1 MKIPQMKIHGI
12 PLSVH
17 TRKVILAAR
26 LKDIP
31 YELNVVIPVIPD
43 NPPPNWRSLSP
54 TGLIPAIEDN
64 GFTLA
69 DSTAIVH
76 YLERKR
82 PNPSLFPKDDRQYAT
97 ALFLDAWAGTVLF
110 RGLVHPVFHN
120 EVVAPKIR
128 KVAPDKAAL
137 DHALTTA
144 GPEAFAYLESLS
156 PGNFLVGDSLS
167 IADLA
172 VVSNLLTFHY
182 IGRRI
187 DAARFPKLAAYFRRH
202 ASSPLMQPLLAAEK
216 PFVEQMGLDPNI
228 L

>member
-1 MKIPQMKIHGI
+1 MKIHGI

-31 YELNVVIPVIPD
+31 YDLNVVIPVIPD

-69 DSTAIVH
+69 DSTAIIH

-82 PNPSLFPKDDRQYAT
+82 PTPSLFPKDDRQFAK
-97 ALFLDAWAGTVLF
+97 ALFLDAWAGAALF
-110 RGLVHPVFHN
+110 RALVHPVFHN

-128 KVAPDKAAL
+128 KVAPDTTAL
-137 DHALTTA
+137 DHALTRS

-156 PGNFLVGDSLS
+156 PGSFLVGDTLS

-172 VVSNLLTFHY
+172 VVSNLITFQY
-182 IGRRI
+182 LGRRI
-187 DAARFPKLAAYFRRH
+187 DAARYPRLAAWFKRH
-202 ASSPLMQPLLAAEK
+202 MDSALMQSVLAAEK
-216 PFVEQMGLDPNI
+216 PAVDQMGLDRSFI
-228 L
+228 GTFA